1 MKKVIL
7 YLSVLAFFASCKK
20 EDTAPSKM
28 DMLVRTWQLEELSI
42 TVGSISQVGYKKG
55 VTPSTN
61 ANAAALVAARAVF
74 KADGTVTNDITTSTV
89 ITNGRWRLLN
99 NDTQLE
105 VSSSTTTYTYTLLM
119 LSATNL
125 NYTENFTFQGTPTVI
140 TYKLIP
146 L

>member
-1 MKKVIL
+1 MKKIIL
-7 YLSVLAFFASCKK
+7 YLLVLAFFASCKK
-20 EDTAPSKM
+20 EDATPSKT

-42 TVGSISQVGYKKG
+42 AVGSVSQVGYKKG
-55 VTPSTN
+55 VTPSTA
-61 ANAAALVAARAVF
+61 ANAAALAAARAVF
-74 KADGTVTNDITTSTV
+74 RADGTITNDITTSAV

-105 VSSSTTTYTYTLLM
+105 VSSSTTTYTYTLLT

-125 NYTENFTFQGTPTVI
+125 NYTENYTFQGTPTVV

>member
-7 YLSVLAFFASCKK
+7 YLLVLAFFVSCKK
-20 EDTAPSKM
+20 EDATPSKT
-28 DMLVRTWQLEELSI
+28 DILVRTWQLDELSI
-42 TVGSISQVGYKKG
+42 AVGPVSQIGYKKG
-55 VTPSTN
+55 VMTTTP
-61 ANAAALVAARAVF
+61 ANDAALAAARAVF
-74 KADGTVTNDITTSTV
+74 RADGTVTNDITTSAV

-105 VSSSTTTYTYTLLM
+105 VTNGTTTYIYTILT

-125 NYTENFTFQGTPTVI
+125 NYTENFAFQGTSTVI